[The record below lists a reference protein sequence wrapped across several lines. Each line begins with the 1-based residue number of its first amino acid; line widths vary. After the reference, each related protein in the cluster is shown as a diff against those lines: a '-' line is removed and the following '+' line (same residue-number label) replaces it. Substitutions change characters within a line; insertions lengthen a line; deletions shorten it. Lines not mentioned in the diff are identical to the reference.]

1 MYVRWAI
8 KKSRIS
14 PSSGPRAAQKTA
26 MNARRGDLLVAQ
38 LVESKRVD
46 GKPRQKV
53 IAYLGSIR
61 LHDLNRARSRL
72 AFWRHAQAAFRKA
85 GLTNEQKHQVDRA
98 LQTRVAKPS
107 PDEVV
112 TIDFLQEK
120 KHLLD
125 AMQKALPA
133 EEFARLSDT
142 QRADAIRRYEA
153 SPGYQQTEHFGSLLA
168 EWLALFPAALQTASD
183 KEREEMLALYKDLS
197 GKEYQA

>member
-14 PSSGPRAAQKTA
+14 PYSGPRAAQKTA

-98 LQTRVAKPS
+98 LQSRVAKPS
-107 PDEVV
+107 PDEVA

-133 EEFARLSDT
+133 EEFARLNDT
-142 QRADAIRRYEA
+142 QRADALRRYEA
-153 SPGYQQTEHFGSLLA
+153 SPGYQQTGQFDSLLA

-183 KEREEMLALYKDLS
+183 KEREEMLALYKDLA